1 MKQKTNKFF
10 KGTVT
15 FMSVLAMLIMVIA
28 VALGSDKALAAE
40 KTSEKL
46 GFDKTEYKTTC
57 KKKDGKNYNL
67 VTMMIVGAKKD
78 SEDGSRLIISDVKC
92 TNENFKLKKN
102 EYQRKIDVYCKD
114 KFAGESGVISCK
126 VNGVEIKAT
135 VTFLKYQNP
144 FREFSIGG
152 VDMKQ
157 KFNSK
162 CSYIKFYPYTE
173 HDFSGKQD
181 IRIRMKSGWRIKY
194 IELGPEDCSTE
205 GYTRKEVDLKKVFKT
220 YDFKESS
227 PSIIIVC
234 YNKKLGYTER
244 KFGFITNWK
253 LISKNNGH

>member
-1 MKQKTNKFF
+1 MKQKTNKTF

-28 VALGSDKALAAE
+28 VVLGSDKAVAAE
-40 KTSEKL
+40 KTSEKV

-162 CSYIKFYPYTE
+162 CSYNKLYPYTE
-173 HDFSGKQD
+173 HDFSGEQKV
-181 IRIRMKSGWRIKY
+181 RIRMKSGWRIKSIY
-194 IELGPEDCSTE
+194 MCDSGSSTE
-205 GYTRKEVDLKKVFKT
+205 KKYYRNGVDLKKVFKT
-220 YDFKESS
+220 YDFKESR
-227 PSIIIVC
+227 PCIIVEC
-234 YNKKLGYTER
+234 YNKKLDYTEYR
-244 KFGFITNWK
+244 FDFNTN
-253 LISKNNGH
+253 IRIPE